1 MIELVTTMGV
11 AYDNLTI
18 GTRYKLTAIE
28 AHYVTILDDN
38 NKECELPK
46 WMVAFN

>member
-18 GTRYKLTAIE
+18 GKRYKLTAME
-28 AHYVTILDDN
+28 KHYVTILDDN
-38 NKECELPK
+38 QKEMELPQ
-46 WMVAFN
+46 WMVVFN